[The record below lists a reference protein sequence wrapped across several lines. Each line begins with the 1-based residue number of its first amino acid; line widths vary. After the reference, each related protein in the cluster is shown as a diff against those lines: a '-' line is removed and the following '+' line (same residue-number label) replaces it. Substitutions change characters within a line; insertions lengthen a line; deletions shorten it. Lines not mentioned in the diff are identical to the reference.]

1 MYHGVFHP
9 SPCKVVK
16 EHHERLLW
24 TLGEVAKQLN
34 VSTRTVSRL
43 IEKGELSTI
52 RIGRSVRI
60 EMQALN
66 HFLDNCRHYNES
78 RVESAVRNPTGER
91 ACRIGT
97 RRDVKMAVSTQV
109 RTTRSVSPQMEKDF
123 NALLGLEP

>member
-1 MYHGVFHP
+1 MTGDDDTLLL
-9 SPCKVVK
+9 SIGKV
-16 EHHERLLW
+16 
-24 TLGEVAKQLN
+24 AQQLD
-34 VSTRTVSRL
+34 VSERTVSRL
-43 IEKGELSTI
+43 IQRGDLPSVN
-52 RIGRSVRI
+52 IGRSVRI
-60 EMQALN
+60 EIQALN

-109 RTTRSVSPQMEKDF
+109 RTTRSASPQMEKDF